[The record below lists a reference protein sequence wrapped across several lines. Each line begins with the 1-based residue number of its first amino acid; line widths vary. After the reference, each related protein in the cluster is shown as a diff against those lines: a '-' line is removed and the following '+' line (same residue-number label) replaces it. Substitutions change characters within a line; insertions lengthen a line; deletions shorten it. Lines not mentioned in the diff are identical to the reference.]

1 MSVGPQP
8 VTALEEI
15 DLTIRAGE
23 FVSLIGPSGCGKTT
37 LLRVLGDLIEPTS
50 GEILVNA
57 KPARQAR
64 LDRDYGM
71 VFQAPVLMDWRT
83 IARNIELPLEIIGFP
98 REERARRSA
107 ELLRLVELEGF
118 GERHPWQLSGG
129 MQQRVAIA
137 RALAFAPRLL
147 LM

>member
-1 MSVGPQP
+1 MLAGQQPVVRATGVGKIFDVGPNP

-57 KPARQAR
+57 GGTLTVQFAQSASN
-64 LDRDYGM
+64 LTSS
-71 VFQAPVLMDWRT
+71 VLVGSTFTVWKV
-83 IARNIELPLEIIGFP
+83 L
-98 REERARRSA
+98 
-107 ELLRLVELEGF
+107 
-118 GERHPWQLSGG
+118 
-129 MQQRVAIA
+129 
-137 RALAFAPRLL
+137 
-147 LM
+147 